1 MDIEEDNEIELIN
14 NKSEEE
20 LLNYKYKNK
29 TIRDIIDA
37 IKKNISPYGDI
48 YWTNSN
54 EVYILMDKSLREL
67 EIIFPNP
74 IVVKYEVIKRLTN
87 KKQLF
92 MDLKVFSTLQIDEF
106 LKTKHFK
113 NPTFEIQNRS
123 YNYFESKFKLKFIN
137 KNLTI
142 KNIMNDYQLYQH
154 FNIINKDEI
163 IKR

>member
-123 YNYFESKFKLKFIN
+123 YNE
-137 KNLTI
+137 
-142 KNIMNDYQLYQH
+142 
-154 FNIINKDEI
+154 
-163 IKR
+163 

>member
-92 MDLKVFSTLQIDEF
+92 MDLKVFSTLQID
-106 LKTKHFK
+106 
-113 NPTFEIQNRS
+113 
-123 YNYFESKFKLKFIN
+123 
-137 KNLTI
+137 
-142 KNIMNDYQLYQH
+142 
-154 FNIINKDEI
+154 
-163 IKR
+163 